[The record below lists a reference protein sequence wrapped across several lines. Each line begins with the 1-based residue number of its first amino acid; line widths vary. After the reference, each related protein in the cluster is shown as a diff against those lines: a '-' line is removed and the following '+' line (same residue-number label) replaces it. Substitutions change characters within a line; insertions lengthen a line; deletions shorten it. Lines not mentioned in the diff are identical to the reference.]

1 MSSRGPPNRSDVS
14 YDSSG
19 PADSTHHFGHGKVEN
34 LSAFLQTGL
43 LLVTCIWI
51 VGTLNS
57 APWATVVHPGI
68 VGLGTAGL
76 LMLAVTMFTPPVE
89 DQAVN
94 KYFAEAT

>member
-1 MSSRGPPNRSDVS
+1 MTSRRVSREAALASSIG
-14 YDSSG
+14 G
-19 PADSTHHFGHGKVEN
+19 T
-34 LSAFLQTGL
+34 
-43 LLVTCIWI
+43 LVTCIWI

-76 LMLAVTMFTPPVE
+76 LMLAVTRFTPPVGSE
-89 DQAVN
+89 AVN